1 MEGEYMHGEGH
12 GVDYRRLAASV
23 LFTEYVAMTRQ
34 LVSVNIDDL
43 DQASRTAFFLSKS
56 LS

>member
-1 MEGEYMHGEGH
+1 MHGEGH
-12 GVDYRRLAASV
+12 GVDYRRLAASA

-43 DQASRTAFFLSKS
+43 DQASRTAFFLSE
-56 LS
+56 